1 VLIGGG
7 VGRVTGSGTGSV
19 SGGIGSGSGSGSGSR
34 KQGAG
39 SRQARGVTVGWSWSL
54 GRRSTPSVSVF
65 LSLSVALAWRVYN
78 LISLLLSCLVCCFF
92 FLKLWSRRAMW
103 RGGVREMDVGEQ
115 SRAERS
121 GAERHFLSPSSFW
134 AYA

>member
-1 VLIGGG
+1 

-19 SGGIGSGSGSGSGSR
+19 SGGIGSGSR

-39 SRQARGVTVGWSWSL
+39 RQARGVTVGWSWSL

-92 FLKLWSRRAMW
+92 FLKLWSRRAMC

-121 GAERHFLSPSSFW
+121 GISCRPALFGPMPKQGILMKLLC
-134 AYA
+134 

>member
-1 VLIGGG
+1 

-19 SGGIGSGSGSGSGSR
+19 SGGIGSGSR

-54 GRRSTPSVSVF
+54 GRRSTASVSVF

-121 GAERHFLSPSSFW
+121 GAAFPVAQLFLGLCLSRES
-134 AYA
+134 